1 MIQRSVLKFLSRPS
15 QPLHLA
21 QQGIGRWTIHYEPSI
36 VAKKVN
42 WANED
47 HCGVCETVI
56 MPRPDAAA
64 AAAAATAA
72 AAAAAETEIT
82 MMMGC
87 CCEIPSV
94 TM

>member
-64 AAAAATAA
+64 AA
-72 AAAAAETEIT
+72 ETEIT

>member
-56 MPRPDAAA
+56 MPRPNAA
-64 AAAAATAA
+64 AA

>member
-64 AAAAATAA
+64 AAAAA
-72 AAAAAETEIT
+72 ETEIT